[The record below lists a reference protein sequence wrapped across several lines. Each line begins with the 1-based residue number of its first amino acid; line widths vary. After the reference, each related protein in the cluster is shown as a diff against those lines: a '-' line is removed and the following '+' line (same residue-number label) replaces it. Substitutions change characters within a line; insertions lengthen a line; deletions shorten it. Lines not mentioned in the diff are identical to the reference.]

1 MRSTSATTTQ
11 RNRLRRPL
19 TGVPATRRVRC
30 TLREHRRTRNL
41 SPLTALNALHRAR
54 YKLLD
59 DASGPNL
66 GPLTEAEKG
75 NTRTLK
81 EILLQDCGRRTVKI
95 SVKKPDASSKY
106 KGVSFDRKSQAWHT
120 SFSVNGKMQ
129 YFGTYDTE
137 EQAAKACDWC
147 VRERH
152 AVRAALKREDSFA
165 SHRA

>member
-1 MRSTSATTTQ
+1 M
-11 RNRLRRPL
+11 
-19 TGVPATRRVRC
+19 
-30 TLREHRRTRNL
+30 
-41 SPLTALNALHRAR
+41 HRAC
-54 YKLLD
+54 YKVLG
-59 DASGPNL
+59 DASGRNL
-66 GPLTEAEKG
+66 GPLTKAEKSD
-75 NTRTLK
+75 TRTL
-81 EILLQDCGRRTVKI
+81 EDILVKDCEKRRPLVH